1 MAKKQQI
8 TESTTSKTRGAS
20 KPKTLSITGKDRG
33 IPKSSPA
40 PSVSPNKRP
49 TKGI

>member
-20 KPKTLSITGKDRG
+20 KPKTFSITGKDRG
-33 IPKSSPA
+33 ISKSSPS
-40 PSVSPNKRP
+40 PSTAPNKKP